1 MWLLLVQSCG
11 IMYKIF
17 QLFNNTS
24 LKLDPCSI
32 LKLLENVLN
41 WELQYLNEFSS
52 SCKIPWI
59 SFHSISSIREVFSG
73 SYINLQNEMWESM
86 THFLYSPFF
95 LLLCPQ
101 SKNIDTLLS
110 YITHLISFKRIFFV
124 LIKLLNLTCT
134 FKIIISYKIL
144 LVTIRNLG
152 QAEPK
157 QTDEIIMNIDK
168 DSPRQPQ
175 PYHLYREVAIK
186 YSGQCWTKGYYT
198 FHMVGFWLFC
208 SICLTYQVYE
218 INSLE

>member
-24 LKLDPCSI
+24 LELDPYSI

-41 WELQYLNEFSS
+41 WELHYLNEFSS

-59 SFHSISSIREVFSG
+59 SFHSISSIGELFSE

-86 THFLYSPFF
+86 THFWYFPFF

-101 SKNIDTLLS
+101 SKNTDILLS

-124 LIKLLNLTCT
+124 LIQLLNLICT
-134 FKIIISYKIL
+134 F
-144 LVTIRNLG
+144 
-152 QAEPK
+152 
-157 QTDEIIMNIDK
+157 
-168 DSPRQPQ
+168 
-175 PYHLYREVAIK
+175 
-186 YSGQCWTKGYYT
+186 
-198 FHMVGFWLFC
+198 
-208 SICLTYQVYE
+208 
-218 INSLE
+218 